1 MNIDDLKK
9 SAEKITLSEDA
20 KERIIQK
27 CDDLAKSGNI
37 HIKSGGDEEFTEHV
51 FNVEHYKPRRLAKIT
66 AGLAACAVVAA
77 SVGITMKLTKDQ
89 PKSDSRSAS
98 TAGAAKDTSPEISG
112 DPIADMLA
120 QDFTINNDGT
130 TDNPYTD
137 KLSPYQ
143 REKIRE
149 LLSSPA
155 RTEIDSYD
163 MTDCTG
169 IKFISGNYYYFI
181 GVKGDVMSWSRNYI
195 ALGETEPATL
205 KGYSVSSDAEGNTKV
220 REANGQRVSPDTNA
234 DAELPKKLRKYYK
247 LSANIEADLRAII
260 NMPLENIIGYDFF
273 AENFNDISENE
284 RNEIRSYI
292 HGLELKKVPSVDA
305 EFGDL
310 SANITL
316 NYEEENLKYKLDI
329 FGSCLSFS
337 VTYFHPD
344 GEQTNFTSYYN
355 ANTSDCAEH
364 ILNIANASIQRGI
377 QENISKLEE
386 EASHAYE
393 EEKARRNEAEIQ
405 TNDSAILN
413 LNRLFADDMHI
424 GWFPY
429 GDDIGRGVSDE
440 VRALLFSKLSR
451 LRIEPGDISEL
462 EKNAE
467 KAVVVYGST
476 TDNSKSLSVI
486 IFGNQIVINSKES
499 KDQCFKTD
507 DEFLYEDVMALLTG
521 DGKENLLAPFYPP
534 AEAVYEYSGI
544 SEKAIP
550 LETLN
555 EIAQEINNYKW
566 YPVSTYGSTQD
577 ALHIKVSFKNE
588 IQDKT
593 LHIYLKDDYISI
605 AENDNNAQA
614 EQQKLMNNYCCY
626 HKDFTDVLK
635 TLLEK

>member
-51 FNVEHYKPRRLAKIT
+51 FTVEHYKPRRLAKIT
-66 AGLAACAVVAA
+66 AGLAACAVIAA
-77 SVGITMKLTKDQ
+77 SAGLTMKLMKNQ

-98 TAGAAKDTSPEISG
+98 TAGAAEDTSPEISG

-120 QDFTINNDGT
+120 QDFIINNDGT
-130 TDNPYTD
+130 TENPYTD

-155 RTEIDSYD
+155 RTEIDNYD

-205 KGYSVSSDAEGNTKV
+205 KGYSVSSDTEGSTETKEVAGV
-220 REANGQRVSPDTNA
+220 RISPDT
-234 DAELPKKLRKYYK
+234 DGDPDELIKKVRKYYK

-305 EFGDL
+305 ALRD
-310 SANITL
+310 SNANITL

-386 EASHAYE
+386 EASRAKDE
-393 EEKARRNEAEIQ
+393 Q
-405 TNDSAILN
+405 TAILN
-413 LNRLFADDMHI
+413 INAMFADDMHI

-476 TDNSKSLSVI
+476 IDNSKSLSVV
-486 IFGNQIVINSKES
+486 IFDDKIVVNSKES
-499 KDQCFKTD
+499 KDHCFKTD
-507 DEFLYEDVMALLTG
+507 DEFLDEDVMALLTG

-534 AEAVYEYSGI
+534 AEATYEHSGI
-544 SEKAIP
+544 SAKTLSIDK
-550 LETLN
+550 LN
-555 EIAQEINNYKW
+555 ELIERINYYKW
-566 YPVSTYGSTQD
+566 YPVYTYGSTQD
-577 ALHIKVSFKNE
+577 AVHISVSYKTDT
-588 IQDKT
+588 QDKT

-635 TLLEK
+635 TLLEE